1 MKLPN
6 LPFARIVVMVP
17 ERLAGNKKADGSALT
32 ESPFTSEFVVPIEG
46 EAEADFDLGKV
57 TVRGDDEPRRQ
68 LLEHGV
74 AVSAW
79 YQPRGWQDGKHY
91 SEPTWRFFD
100 ENGEEVTWDQF
111 LDRYCERY
119 PDVNRPDW
127 PFRT

>member
-6 LPFARIVVMVP
+6 LPLARIVVMVP
-17 ERLAGNKKADGSALT
+17 EGLAGNKRDDGSVVT
-32 ESPFTSEFVVPIEG
+32 ESPFTSEFMVPLLGDTE
-46 EAEADFDLGKV
+46 FDLGMT
-57 TVRGDDEPRRQ
+57 TVRGDSEPRPQ

-91 SEPTWRFFD
+91 NEPTWRFFD
-100 ENGEEVTWDQF
+100 ETGEEVTWDQF

-127 PFRT
+127 PFRP